1 MGLKN
6 KTQCLALL
14 PLLSFVTMGMFDL
27 CKLFLKAPHSSK
39 PYDVKAAKNAYS
51 QCKQWEK

>member
-27 CKLFLKAPHSSK
+27 CKLFLKAQHSSK